1 MIPSFLDATAPTQFD
16 SSIWKITYYYY
27 TVTSQ
32 MRNVT
37 VNIYPLGVVLN
48 RLRSAVVLQYSYPYV
63 MVNWSKCYQ
72 HNYFSFPCSD
82 SIYCDIP
89 HGRVACTFLP
99 QSRWLVFSNNLFT
112 TITPTAPVLPAIIPI
127 PAVNRFLGREQ
138 EYTGFRLNPP
148 FTYLYGNP

>member
-1 MIPSFLDATAPTQFD
+1 MRISVQQLQPDGTFYSINSQWRYYLIPSFLDATVPTQFD

-72 HNYFSFPCSD
+72 HNYFSFPC
-82 SIYCDIP
+82 
-89 HGRVACTFLP
+89 
-99 QSRWLVFSNNLFT
+99 
-112 TITPTAPVLPAIIPI
+112 
-127 PAVNRFLGREQ
+127 
-138 EYTGFRLNPP
+138 
-148 FTYLYGNP
+148 